1 MRRKSE
7 AKQPA
12 KEPQAAP
19 PEAPQVAAPKVY
31 AHRVSHTDSI
41 RSIAAKYGATPSAVI
56 SANAAQYPAIASGI
70 LEEGWTLTIR
80 A

>member
-12 KEPQAAP
+12 TEPQAAP
-19 PEAPQVAAPKVY
+19 PEAAPKVY
-31 AHRVSHTDSI
+31 AHRVSRTDSI
-41 RSIAAKYGATPSAVI
+41 RSIAAKYGASPSAVI

>member
-12 KEPQAAP
+12 KEPQA
-19 PEAPQVAAPKVY
+19 APQVAAPKVY

>member
-12 KEPQAAP
+12 TEPQAAP
-19 PEAPQVAAPKVY
+19 PAAAPKVY
-31 AHRVSHTDSI
+31 AHRVSRTDSI
-41 RSIAAKYGATPSAVI
+41 RSIAAKYGAAPSAVI

>member
-12 KEPQAAP
+12 KEPQA
-19 PEAPQVAAPKVY
+19 APQVAAPKVY

-41 RSIAAKYGATPSAVI
+41 RSIAAKYGVTPSAVI

-70 LEEGWTLTIR
+70 LEEGWTLTIH

>member
-12 KEPQAAP
+12 KEPQA
-19 PEAPQVAAPKVY
+19 APQVAAPKVY

-56 SANAAQYPAIASGI
+56 SANTVQYPAIASGI
-70 LEEGWTLTIR
+70 LEEGWTLTIH